1 MENNQTENQTENR
14 PMSNNSSNTTFDILP
29 PHSNKMV
36 LSIICTIFCCLLGG
50 IIAIVY
56 SSKSNNLY
64 NAAMCSND
72 VALRQSLYYQSVSC
86 NKTATTW
93 IIISIIVGICNVF
106 GLTLYFVFPAMF
118 SLLI

>member
-1 MENNQTENQTENR
+1 MENNQTENQ
-14 PMSNNSSNTTFDILP
+14 PISNNSSNTTFNILP

-72 VALRQSLYYQSVSC
+72 AALRQSLYYQSESC

-93 IIISIIVGICNVF
+93 IIISIVF
-106 GLTLYFVFPAMF
+106 GILVGGFSCVMYPLSDMVFR
-118 SLLI
+118 SIL